1 MQVHERAAK
10 TAAGS
15 HPTDPISVHVHS
27 PRQAQERS
35 PTSEQKM
42 LLLSPPALT
51 RLFTYVNTA
60 KPNHGKNKKKNQTI
74 SGFAQQSYL
83 KNTWPK
89 SLNSSCH
96 KTRQHVTSRPACKGK
111 APISRAGC
119 AGWHPTAVLSRGPHD
134 TLVHTSLHYPPPAG
148 GSLMLPISHFLML
161 AEQTCSSLRA
171 PPAPRPGCSRQSPS
185 ETPRA
190 CSHPPAAP
198 GPQSWCSLHG
208 HIGTAQGQC
217 PRQIQKHFIHR
228 SPALCVR
235 PNGTRRVCAM
245 QGGTARLPTQQE
257 PSTLDKLT
265 K

>member
-1 MQVHERAAK
+1 MEK
-10 TAAGS
+10 T
-15 HPTDPISVHVHS
+15 
-27 PRQAQERS
+27 
-35 PTSEQKM
+35 
-42 LLLSPPALT
+42 
-51 RLFTYVNTA
+51 
-60 KPNHGKNKKKNQTI
+60 KKKNQTI

-190 CSHPPAAP
+190 LLPPTSSTGPPELVLAARTHWHSP
-198 GPQSWCSLHG
+198 RTMPSSDTEAFYPPQPSSLRE
-208 HIGTAQGQC
+208 T
-217 PRQIQKHFIHR
+217 
-228 SPALCVR
+228 
-235 PNGTRRVCAM
+235 
-245 QGGTARLPTQQE
+245 
-257 PSTLDKLT
+257 
-265 K
+265 